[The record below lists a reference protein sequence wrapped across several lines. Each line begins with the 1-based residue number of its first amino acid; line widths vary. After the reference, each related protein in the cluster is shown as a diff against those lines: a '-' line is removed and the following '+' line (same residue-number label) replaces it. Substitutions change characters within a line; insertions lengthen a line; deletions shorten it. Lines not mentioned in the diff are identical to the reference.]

1 MFNMNMLTLI
11 SNVVSGSRSLDMI
24 YDMIQYD
31 IAYLGNEIAHLIEY
45 ADWGRITQ
53 NDDEIIVFKEWVGFK
68 EWVYNSVPFTL

>member
-1 MFNMNMLTLI
+1 MNMLTLI

-45 ADWGRITQ
+45 AD
-53 NDDEIIVFKEWVGFK
+53 
-68 EWVYNSVPFTL
+68 